1 MRERIAIVGVGQ
13 TYHKSKR
20 PDVNDVEMINE
31 AVNAALND
39 AQLHPKDI
47 DAVVMGN
54 IDFFEGRYLSD
65 MWTVDG
71 IGSYLKAGFKVH
83 TGGTTGGTVANCGFF
98 VAASGLFDVVL
109 AVGYQKQDACDSRA
123 ALMTWSDPV
132 WDRHIHKGAIGLHAR
147 RAALY
152 MRASGA
158 QEIHGAMVRVK
169 EDKGACLNPYA
180 HLKLNL
186 TIEDVLNSPPLVY
199 PLRRV
204 HMCPTSCGACALV
217 IATEKKAKKISR
229 KPVWVKDWTE
239 AHLEKA
245 PVPGIGSPEE
255 EVSINALET
264 AATKLYRRNGIT
276 NPRKEIHL
284 IEMYGPTSW
293 SELQWLPELH
303 ICDLKDSWKLIE
315 KGVTEIDGELPVN
328 PSGGVVATNP
338 IGASGTLR
346 VAEAALQIRGDAGGH
361 QVTREVDRALAT
373 AYGAGGWNVVVL
385 LEKNL

>member
-1 MRERIAIVGVGQ
+1 VENIAIVGVGQ
-13 TYHKSKR
+13 TFHKSRR

-31 AVNAALND
+31 AVNAALAD
-39 AQLHPKDI
+39 AQLQLKDI

-54 IDFFEGRYLSD
+54 MDLFEGRYLSD
-65 MWTVDG
+65 MWAVDG
-71 IGSYLKAGFKVH
+71 IGSYLKPGFKVQ
-83 TGGTTGGTVANCGFF
+83 TGGTTGGTVASCGFF
-98 VAASGLFDVVL
+98 LAASGMFEVVL

-123 ALMTWSDPV
+123 ALMTWSDPI
-132 WDRHIHKGAIGLHAR
+132 WDRHLHKGAIGLHAT

-169 EDKGACLNPYA
+169 EDRGACLNPHA

-186 TIEDVLNSPPLVY
+186 TIEDVLKSEPLVY

-204 HMCPTSCGACALV
+204 HMCPTSCGACAII
-217 IATEKKAKKISR
+217 IAVERRAKKITD
-229 KPVWVKDWTE
+229 KPVWVRDWAE

-245 PVPGIGSPEE
+245 PVPGVISADIK
-255 EVSINALET
+255 VSVNSLET
-264 AATKLYRRNGIT
+264 AATKIYKRNGIV

-284 IEMYGPTSW
+284 IEMYCPTSW

-303 ICDLKDSWKLIE
+303 ICELEESWKLIE
-315 KGVTEIDGELPVN
+315 KGVTEIEGELPVN

-338 IGASGTLR
+338 IGASGTIR
-346 VAEAALQIRGDAGGH
+346 VAEAALQVRGNAGGH
-361 QVTREVDRALAT
+361 QVAREVKRALAT
-373 AYGAGGWNVVVL
+373 AYGAGGWNVMAL
-385 LEKNL
+385 LEK